1 MSEAPLRELREQPF
15 ALLAELDRRLRATRF
30 EAGEE
35 QFWTGLAFRLG
46 EDGYVVPG
54 DEVREV
60 LPLPTLTR
68 VPGAAD
74 WLLGV
79 ANVRGELVPI
89 CDLRRLSGYPAP
101 VPGRDA
107 RVMVFQ
113 HPQGP
118 MGFLVDSVHGHRQ
131 FVPADQK
138 HALADELAPPLG
150 DWLLGAFVRD
160 GASWRVLSLHRLS
173 AAGLFNQAVA

>member
-60 LPLPTLTR
+60 LPLPTLPGFR
-68 VPGAAD
+68 VPPTGCWVWPTCA
-74 WLLGV
+74 
-79 ANVRGELVPI
+79 
-89 CDLRRLSGYPAP
+89 
-101 VPGRDA
+101 
-107 RVMVFQ
+107 
-113 HPQGP
+113 
-118 MGFLVDSVHGHRQ
+118 
-131 FVPADQK
+131 
-138 HALADELAPPLG
+138 
-150 DWLLGAFVRD
+150 
-160 GASWRVLSLHRLS
+160 ASWCRS
-173 AAGLFNQAVA
+173 AICGVCPAIRRRFRGATRG